1 MRGARR
7 TLRMMTAIDISCA
20 DFRATLQRVADAG
33 GCDLIFTSPPY
44 CDART
49 AGAYGTEREWTEADY
64 RDLGDAVKAALKP
77 GGWAIVNVDAPV
89 REWRK
94 GYGTERGFHAWR
106 LMLDWAERVGLRVP
120 DRLAFGRMGARG
132 AYTGRFRNDWE
143 PLLWFQKVDGRDVR
157 GYFDK
162 GVLDAQSKH
171 PERWRAGNRTSMR
184 REDGGMNNRGASGE
198 AVEAG
203 VTRRG
208 TWWHYECGRGQSG
221 SPVLEQTGHPARF
234 PLRLA
239 RDVVACF
246 SAPGALVCDP
256 FLGSGTTAVACA
268 QLGRRFVGGDA
279 GRAPDGRPWADV
291 ALECVGRD
299 GQPRPIA
306 VGGGEPEVAADEMI
320 VALDAGAP
328 PA

>member
-1 MRGARR
+1 
-7 TLRMMTAIDISCA
+7 MMTAIDISCA

-49 AGAYGTEREWTEADY
+49 GAYGTEREWTEADY

-143 PLLWFQKVDGRDVR
+143 PLLWFQKVGGRDAR

-162 GVLDAQSKH
+162 GALDAPSPHGSK
-171 PERWRAGNRTSMR
+171 AGDRVSAR
-184 REDGGMNNRGASGE
+184 DAHGKLKARGASGD
-198 AVEAG
+198 AVERG
-203 VTRRG
+203 ITRRG
-208 TWWHYECGRGQSG
+208 TMWAYGGTGSGLSG
-221 SPVLEQTGHPARF
+221 SRVLEQTGHPARF

>member
-1 MRGARR
+1 M
-7 TLRMMTAIDISCA
+7 TLMDLITIWQA
-20 DFRATLQRVADAG
+20 DFRDTLRRVADAG

-49 AGAYGTEREWTEADY
+49 AGAYGTERDWTEADY

-94 GYGTERGFHAWR
+94 GYSTERGFHAWR

-120 DRLAFGRMGARG
+120 DRLAFGRQGLVG
-132 AYTGRFRNDWE
+132 AYVGRFRNDWE
-143 PLLWFQKVDGRDVR
+143 PLLWFQRVGAP

-162 GVLDAQSKH
+162 NPLDRPAVENKH
-171 PERWRAGNRTSMR
+171 KRTSSGR
-184 REDGGMNNRGASGE
+184 DATGAIVNVRQRGGDAIERGIA
-198 AVEAG
+198 
-203 VTRRG
+203 RRG
-208 TWWHYECGRGQSG
+208 TFWGYGNTGKGNTG
-221 SPVLEQTGHPARF
+221 SEVLERTGHPARF

-291 ALECVGRD
+291 ALDCVGRD

>member
-1 MRGARR
+1 M
-7 TLRMMTAIDISCA
+7 DITIQQA
-20 DFRATLQRVADAG
+20 DFRDILKRVADAG

-49 AGAYGTEREWTEADY
+49 AGAYGTERDWTEADY
-64 RDLGDAVKAALKP
+64 RDLGDLVKAALKP

-120 DRLAFGRMGARG
+120 DRLAFGRMGIIG
-132 AYTGRFRNDWE
+132 EYKGRFRNDWE
-143 PLLWFQKVDGRDVR
+143 PLLWFQRVGAP

-162 GVLDAQSKH
+162 GAVD
-171 PERWRAGNRTSMR
+171 ERAVYGSNKTTCTGFNPDGSVRNRR
-184 REDGGMNNRGASGE
+184 KSGD
-198 AVEAG
+198 AVERG
-203 VTRRG
+203 IKRRG
-208 TWWHYECGRGQSG
+208 TLWEYGSVGANHSG
-221 SPVLEQTGHPARF
+221 SDVLAKTGHPARF

-268 QLGRRFVGGDA
+268 RLGRAFVGGDT
-279 GRAPDGRPWADV
+279 GRAPDGRPWAEV

-299 GQPRPIA
+299 GMPRPIA
-306 VGGGEPEVAADEMI
+306 ASSSEPEVDADVPIACDAAPICVTEDDAQ
-320 VALDAGAP
+320 VA
-328 PA
+328 